1 MSFSS
6 LRALSG
12 YRLVFLAAFLA
23 TVLKAAWVV
32 NSSGSSDSMLFFI
45 YGKEFSHSTLAH
57 MYGKGPIFNH
67 TPLTAY
73 LMAGLYNLS
82 QGDYFTFAAGLRFLS
97 IFADLG
103 LIALLVSLRN
113 RTGQPPWWALVLFAA
128 SPVSLMISG
137 FHGNIDPLLVLGLFG
152 AAYALVLKKPLLAG
166 ALFAL
171 SANIKIV
178 PLLLA
183 PVFFF
188 YLLKQGWRPLLTFCA
203 AAAVVMVLGAAQP
216 LLQCPALYLKN
227 VYGYGSYFGTWGFT
241 YWLHELGGPAYR
253 LVSFIGLSAEQQKAM
268 SILKAVMILCVVAF
282 AWRRRGVQGPAFLT
296 SLTAAFVCIFIFAP
310 GVGPQYLVW
319 FAPFLLWSSPRWFAV
334 ITACCTA
341 YMISFYHPSSK
352 FSFPWELAIP
362 TGPEIVYWG
371 PWMNLPWL
379 AFITLLVVNTPAWAR
394 TKPIA
399 LAVEP
404 VSEANLAQA

>member
-6 LRALSG
+6 LRSLSG

-32 NSSGSSDSMLFFI
+32 NSVGSSDARLFFV
-45 YGKEFSHSTLAH
+45 YGREFSHSTLTH

-82 QGDYFTFAAGLRFLS
+82 QGDYFTFAACLRFLS

-137 FHGNIDPLLVLGLFG
+137 FHGNIDPLLVLALFG

-188 YLLKQGWRPLLTFCA
+188 YLLKRGWRPLLTFCA
-203 AAAVVMVLGAAQP
+203 AAAVVMALGAAQP

-241 YWLHELGGPAYR
+241 YWLNQLGGPAYSE
-253 LVSFIGLSAEQQKAM
+253 VSFMGLSDEQLKAM
-268 SILKAVMILCVVAF
+268 SILKAAMILGVVAF
-282 AWRRRGVQGPAFLT
+282 AWRRRGVQGPALLT
-296 SLTAAFVCIFIFAP
+296 TLTTAFACIFIFAP
-310 GVGPQYLVW
+310 GMGPQYLVW

-341 YMISFYHPSSK
+341 YMISFYHPASK
-352 FSFPWELAIP
+352 FSFPWDLAFP
-362 TGPEIVYWG
+362 RPEIVYWG
-371 PWMNLPWL
+371 PWMNLLWL
-379 AFITLLVVNTPAWAR
+379 AFIALLVVNTPAWAQ
-394 TKPIA
+394 A
-399 LAVEP
+399 EP
-404 VSEANLAQA
+404 AASATEPAGETNLASA